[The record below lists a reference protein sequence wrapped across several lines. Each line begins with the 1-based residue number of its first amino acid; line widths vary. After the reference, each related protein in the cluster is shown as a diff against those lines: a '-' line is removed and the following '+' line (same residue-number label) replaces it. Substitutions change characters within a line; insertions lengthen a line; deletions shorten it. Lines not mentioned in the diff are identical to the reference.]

1 MLLPEGI
8 QLVTKGSADPECTP
22 APGCRWF
29 SSPRLAFLH
38 SHLLLSLT
46 ISFSSPMCTCSLG
59 HWGKTTVHA
68 CYSGDVNLSSE
79 WAGGWG
85 KDLDAAS
92 SPEGWSNGKA
102 VTAHSLPWIYTA
114 LHIYLRLN
122 TKRDL
127 EKPWSGCLRRKAHNL
142 ALSDD
147 WVLQWRRGKA
157 LKPLRA
163 KVKIIFTGTC
173 FTSFSTGDSRNT
185 ELSHSFSDINATS
198 SE

>member
-8 QLVTKGSADPECTP
+8 QLVTKGSADPERTP

-29 SSPRLAFLH
+29 SSSRLAFLH

-46 ISFSSPMCTCSLG
+46 ISLSSPMCTCSLG
-59 HWGKTTVHA
+59 HWGKTTA

-92 SPEGWSNGKA
+92 SPEGWSNAKA
-102 VTAHSLPWIYTA
+102 AIVHSLPWIYMA
-114 LHIYLRLN
+114 LHIYLRLSTN
-122 TKRDL
+122 WDL

-142 ALSDD
+142 ASSDD

-157 LKPLRA
+157 LEPLRA
-163 KVKIIFTGTC
+163 KVKTIFTGTR